1 MGNPVKSVTNALT
14 GSVLGPLGGLLG
26 GSSGSSIGNNIA
38 GSLIGGTLMGPI
50 GSLTGAINP
59 SLSGVTG
66 GLAGNNGVLGG
77 LGGNNSSTANTNTD
91 QSYNNTSTTSTNPL
105 TQPYLQSFLQGANNQ
120 VMNPDGTLKDPNSV
134 VAPLN
139 QNQNQAIGMVQNQA
153 GQNNPLIGA
162 GNQSMLDT
170 VNGKYL
176 DPNTNPYLQSTINS
190 ALGAVRGSLGSTF
203 SGQNFG
209 SSAHEQLMNQQ
220 SMAAIAPY
228 LLGQYNTERANQ
240 MNATSQV
247 PTYATNAAN
256 YGYNNANQLMNA
268 GNIQQQQQQNVLNAP
283 YQQLGLLQSAVGTGL
298 GAGSTTA
305 NSGTSKG
312 FQSAPNPFQ
321 VNPFANILGG
331 AALGAG
337 MGGGIPGAIVGGGVG
352 LLSNLF

>member
-26 GSSGSSIGNNIA
+26 GSGGSSIGNNIA

-50 GSLTGAINP
+50 GSLTGALNP

-66 GLAGNNGVLGG
+66 GLAGNNS
-77 LGGNNSSTANTNTD
+77 NNSSTANTNTD

-176 DPNTNPYLQSTINS
+176 DPNTNPYLQSTINQ

-268 GNIQQQQQQNVLNAP
+268 GNLQQQQQQNVLNAP

-331 AALGAG
+331 AAVGG
-337 MGGGIPGAIVGGGVG
+337 GIGGIPGAIIGGGAG